1 MILNLLDNS
10 LDYIYE
16 GVRPLYLSHN
26 YSQVSLKYSVLHVYS
41 GIQLLLKERLKQ
53 EHWSLIF
60 QDVNI
65 ANQNRLEAGDF
76 VSVYHDE
83 LIKRLRNLSGIEIND
98 EPISSLRD
106 LRNRFENFEI
116 NISVDECK
124 KTLAAALEVT
134 IEFWVNH
141 LSQKATKNQ
150 NKKFMQIK
158 SIIMGHEV
166 YVSHRLERFEKAIA
180 SIKSSKNGLIVC
192 CPTCG
197 SSSFA
202 VFKNQSKECKCF
214 VCDTFFSKEAY
225 LAHVRDYERSQEEFS
240 FVPYEPYDSNCSF
253 CNNNSRIR
261 NQLSDDLTLFFCIEC
276 LHEETVSKQELQEIE
291 LNQWVVDLKKNHS
304 NNEVIEI
311 LEKR

>member
-1 MILNLLDNS
+1 
-10 LDYIYE
+10 
-16 GVRPLYLSHN
+16 
-26 YSQVSLKYSVLHVYS
+26 LKNV
-41 GIQLLLKERLKQ
+41 
-53 EHWSLIF
+53 
-60 QDVNI
+60 
-65 ANQNRLEAGDF
+65 
-76 VSVYHDE
+76 
-83 LIKRLRNLSGIEIND
+83 
-98 EPISSLRD
+98 
-106 LRNRFENFEI
+106 
-116 NISVDECK
+116 K

-150 NKKFMQIK
+150 NEKFMQIK
-158 SIIMGHEV
+158 SIVMDYEV

-214 VCDTFFSKEAY
+214 VCDASFSKEAY

-240 FVPYEPYDSNCSF
+240 FIPYEPYDSNCSV

-291 LNQWVVDLKKNHS
+291 LNQWVADLKKITLITKS
-304 NNEVIEI
+304 LKFWKKV
-311 LEKR
+311 K